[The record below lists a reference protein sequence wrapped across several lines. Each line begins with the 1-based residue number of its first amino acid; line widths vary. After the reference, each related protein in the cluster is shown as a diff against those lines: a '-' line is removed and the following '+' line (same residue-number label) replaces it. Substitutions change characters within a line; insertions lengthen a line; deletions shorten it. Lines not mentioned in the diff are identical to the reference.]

1 MIMKTNILSYMAY
14 AALATIAV
22 SCSDNWTADAEG
34 EGKGEGR
41 LNTASI
47 LPTVTNEELFVEEIR
62 GAQKAPAKA
71 QSRSTI
77 DLSNFIV
84 DVAKT
89 DGTPAASWKL
99 NAMPSL
105 PTFPV
110 GDYTVT
116 VRSHDVEPAAWNAP
130 YFLGSQSF
138 SITKGQLTSVETV
151 VCKLA
156 NIRVSVDFDKKLLAA
171 SGNNGA
177 DFKITVTSTPGNTLT
192 FTPEENRSGYF
203 EATEGLSTMS
213 VVFTGTVSGSLENTT
228 AVLTNVTAGQHR
240 HITMSL
246 KTNPNRPADETG
258 NIKVDGEGVNVDFSV
273 KQEDMTANLE
283 VEETPGNA
291 DDRPGQEVGGGDEP
305 TLPTPS
311 EGKVEISGGESFP
324 DFNRTYNCDEYG
336 PETKPAIINIT
347 AEKGIKALHVTID
360 SSTLSADELSGVGLA
375 AKFYL
380 DTAMGYNDD
389 THTYDIDLTEALTNL
404 KFPIKENVV
413 AKTEVEFNITN
424 FMPLLVMLGEGNHNF
439 ILTVTDADGTVEEVT
454 LKLKS

>member
-1 MIMKTNILSYMAY
+1 MKTNILSYMAY

-62 GAQKAPAKA
+62 GAQKAPAKT

-138 SITKGQLTSVETV
+138 SITQGQLTSVETV

-240 HITMSL
+240 HITMAL

-305 TLPTPS
+305 TPPTPS

-324 DFNRTYNCDEYG
+324 DFKDR
-336 PETKPAIINIT
+336 K
-347 AEKGIKALHVTID
+347 
-360 SSTLSADELSGVGLA
+360 S
-375 AKFYL
+375 
-380 DTAMGYNDD
+380 
-389 THTYDIDLTEALTNL
+389 
-404 KFPIKENVV
+404 VV
-413 AKTEVEFNITN
+413 
-424 FMPLLVMLGEGNHNF
+424 
-439 ILTVTDADGTVEEVT
+439 
-454 LKLKS
+454 

>member
-1 MIMKTNILSYMAY
+1 
-14 AALATIAV
+14 
-22 SCSDNWTADAEG
+22 
-34 EGKGEGR
+34 
-41 LNTASI
+41 
-47 LPTVTNEELFVEEIR
+47 
-62 GAQKAPAKA
+62 
-71 QSRSTI
+71 
-77 DLSNFIV
+77 
-84 DVAKT
+84 
-89 DGTPAASWKL
+89 
-99 NAMPSL
+99 
-105 PTFPV
+105 
-110 GDYTVT
+110 
-116 VRSHDVEPAAWNAP
+116 
-130 YFLGSQSF
+130 
-138 SITKGQLTSVETV
+138 
-151 VCKLA
+151 
-156 NIRVSVDFDKKLLAA
+156 
-171 SGNNGA
+171 
-177 DFKITVTSTPGNTLT
+177 
-192 FTPEENRSGYF
+192 
-203 EATEGLSTMS
+203 
-213 VVFTGTVSGSLENTT
+213 
-228 AVLTNVTAGQHR
+228 
-240 HITMSL
+240 
-246 KTNPNRPADETG
+246 
-258 NIKVDGEGVNVDFSV
+258 
-273 KQEDMTANLE
+273 MTANLE

-439 ILTVTDADGTVEEVT
+439 ILTVTDADGKVEEVT